1 MAEPDQEE
9 MLVEGDDGQI
19 SVSAQENARTEAGIR
34 TAAEI
39 LNERWLALLE
49 RFPNGVSST
58 STSKYNEIIS
68 FFASQLSV
76 SENDMYA
83 TGAAT
88 RTSNFDTRLVQ
99 GNQVDRFTP
108 WATFAERQ
116 SSDPHEPQRTLD
128 SIQVTCRKFIGQ
140 GPARYGGILL
150 LIELDGVLT
159 AARLLCQSNYP
170 MMGKIQEAFPHI
182 EIVEIISA
190 PNTSSD
196 LSTQADF
203 QNVEI

>member
-108 WATFAERQ
+108 LGLAFYQ
-116 SSDPHEPQRTLD
+116 SVDSSDPHEPQRTLD

-159 AARLLCQSNYP
+159 AASLCQSNYP

-196 LSTQADF
+196 LS
-203 QNVEI
+203 IGGLSKC